1 MIAPGGD
8 PHKPRP
14 RGFFAST
21 FGTESAYED
30 NWRQHAKVHVVKD
43 TFLAATGY
51 FLGYGLRKPTAED
64 IGLTCIECRSF
75 AAALSF
81 FMATDPRVIAQKKTI
96 DKYHTVAMILRELIA
111 KLP

>member
-1 MIAPGGD
+1 MQKIKDFETFAAGD
-8 PHKPRP
+8 
-14 RGFFAST
+14 
-21 FGTESAYED
+21 
-30 NWRQHAKVHVVKD
+30 
-43 TFLAATGY
+43 